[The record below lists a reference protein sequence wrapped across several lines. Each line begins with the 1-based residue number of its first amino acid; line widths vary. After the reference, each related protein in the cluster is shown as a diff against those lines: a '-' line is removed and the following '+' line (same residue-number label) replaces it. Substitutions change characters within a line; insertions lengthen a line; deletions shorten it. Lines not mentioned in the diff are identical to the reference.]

1 MTEEI
6 TQLYPDEP
14 EGEAEDTSTPPTG
27 HAHQHPT
34 LVQVHLLYVDGS
46 EIIYPNVVATSYKT
60 FKNVLWFV
68 VYGEEYSEVVMD
80 IEGVSLIETA
90 VQSCI
95 AFNSKNELKGPSF
108 IGTGQS
114 TAKEPMK
121 LGFRPNGG

>member
-14 EGEAEDTSTPPTG
+14 GGPAALPEPAGD

-114 TAKEPMK
+114 TVKEPMK

>member
-6 TQLYPDEP
+6 TIQPGDGSETISVTPDP
-14 EGEAEDTSTPPTG
+14 TSD

-34 LVQVHLLYVDGS
+34 LVQVHLLYQDGS

-80 IEGVSLIETA
+80 IEGVSLIETS

-95 AFNSKNELKGPSF
+95 AFNSKNELRGPSF

-114 TAKEPMK
+114 TTKEPMK